1 MDSQSKVAI
10 LAAVIT
16 ALGGILG
23 AVITTPWNFFGLIE
37 RGENP
42 ERTVAELQL
51 TTDVFPLA
59 GARRDGCIDQL
70 TGALLERGFEDSGS
84 SDEAAIVRRGAF
96 KASVWCRPDEIVVT
110 VAGRRGSNTAAVAS
124 MVERAAA
131 DARLTQP
138 Q

>member
-10 LAAVIT
+10 LAAMIT

-37 RGENP
+37 RGEDP
-42 ERTVAELQL
+42 QRTVAELQL
-51 TTDVFPLA
+51 TTDVYPLA
-59 GARRDGCIDQL
+59 AARRDGCIDEL
-70 TGALLERGFEDSGS
+70 TGALLERGFEDSGRGE
-84 SDEAAIVRRGAF
+84 DAAILRHGAF
-96 KASVWCRPDEIVVT
+96 KAAVWCRPEEIIVT
-110 VAGRRGSNTAAVAS
+110 VAGRRGSNTVAVAS

-131 DARLTQP
+131 DARLTQS